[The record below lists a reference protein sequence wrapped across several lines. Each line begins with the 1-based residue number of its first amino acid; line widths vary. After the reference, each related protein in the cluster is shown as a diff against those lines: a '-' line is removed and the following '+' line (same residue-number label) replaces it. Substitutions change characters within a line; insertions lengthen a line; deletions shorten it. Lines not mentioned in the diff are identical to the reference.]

1 MVEVTSK
8 SKTER
13 SPAFGGSGGY
23 QFDSGCNHSGVTS
36 ISLECGFKYPNEFRV
51 KRVYLGFRN
60 SSNEVNPSFY
70 HLDPTDKSSA
80 TNREFTFKLDADDT
94 IVKVVVW
101 SHGTYVNA
109 IQVHTA
115 YGNVSPLFGTHNESA
130 KSVEFKGQAG
140 EQLVGMYGKY
150 GGVIDSVG
158 FSFGSR
164 DSIPGTI
171 DTGDPRAPSTFP
183 DCSDSFDHL

>member
-1 MVEVTSK
+1 MVEVKSK

-23 QFDSGCNHSGVTS
+23 QFDSGRNVSGLTS
-36 ISLECGFKYPNEFRV
+36 ISLECGWYYQLNV
-51 KRVYLGFRN
+51 IKRIYLGFRN
-60 SSNEVNPSFY
+60 SSHEADPMFY
-70 HLDPTDKSSA
+70 HLVPSHESASS
-80 TNREFTFKLDADDT
+80 TEFTFKLDADDT

-109 IQVHTA
+109 IQCHTA
-115 YGNVSPLFGTHNESA
+115 YGNVSPLFGTHKENA

-158 FSFGSR
+158 FSFRSR
-164 DSIPGTI
+164 DLIPGTI
-171 DTGDPRAPSTFP
+171 DTGTTRTPYTCP